1 MPKTILL
8 VEDEPV
14 TTLREQKLLKKEGYR
29 VRIAKTG
36 EEAVESAQTCPDIDL
51 ILMDIDLGEG
61 IDGTEAARQI
71 LMERDI
77 PVVFLSS
84 HTEPEI
90 VEKTEKIT
98 SYGYVVKES
107 GNVVL
112 LTSIK
117 MAFRLFDAKMR
128 ELEKEK
134 ELRASREQLAE
145 SQRMAKLGSWQID
158 LETNVIT
165 LSPEH
170 QLMIGEEPVEVSM
183 PMDEYA
189 KNYILEEDLP
199 LLAEKWN
206 LVQDNIDDPDFS
218 DSWEYRLKRGKDCVT
233 LAVTGRFKSRG
244 VIQGVSQN
252 VTEHKKIGKRLRESE
267 EKYRRLFNGAST
279 GVFVS
284 NSDSDILDVNE
295 RALAILGYEREELVG
310 YHASKIIHPDDIKA
324 VPLAPNIERVSRGNY
339 VRLKR
344 LYLRKDGTYLPVE
357 VTINFIEGLGLTH
370 VMFQDIS
377 ERIQAEQAL
386 KEKTGFLQAILD
398 TMQELIAITDL
409 EGNYTFVGSSHRIM
423 GYDAGT
429 LIGTNVMEY
438 VHPDD
443 LPGVMSAFK
452 DFVKS
457 GNIAQV
463 EYRNRCKDGSYIW
476 LETIGRV
483 MDENRILFTSRET
496 TLKKNAGIVL
506 RESEE
511 RYRTLFEK
519 NPAVILIIDQRDGRI
534 IFANTSAEKFY
545 GWSREELKVMN
556 ISDINQLSFE
566 EVRKEMDKARQ
577 EKQNVFH
584 FTHRCASG
592 NTREVEVY
600 SAPMVW
606 QDQSVL
612 FSIINDITEKMKAEE
627 ALKKALEEKQALLKE
642 LQHRA
647 KNTFGILSNFVGMET
662 VAHTSEEVR
671 EVLEKIGQ
679 RIRSTSELYTLLY
692 ESGSIRDVQ
701 LDNYL
706 MRITESVFGLSDR
719 IDLYTDIFPIT
730 ISNRDATHIGLL
742 VTELVSNSIKHA
754 FPDNRS
760 GTVTIS
766 LKESKGKYFLEV
778 SDDGVGLPEDF
789 DLDMVESTGLQLV
802 KGMTEH
808 LGGTLEYE
816 SDKGT
821 RWKFAMKELR
831 PVSG

>member
-1 MPKTILL
+1 MPQTIFL

-14 TTLREQKLLKKEGYR
+14 TALREQKLLKKEGYR

-134 ELRASREQLAE
+134 ELRVSREQLAE

-199 LLAEKWN
+199 LLAEKLN
-206 LVQDNIDDPDFS
+206 HARENIDDLDFS
-218 DSWEYRLKRGKDCVT
+218 DSWEYRLKRVKDCVT

-244 VIQGVSQN
+244 VIQGASQN
-252 VTEHKKIGKRLRESE
+252 VTEHKKIEKR
-267 EKYRRLFNGAST
+267 
-279 GVFVS
+279 
-284 NSDSDILDVNE
+284 
-295 RALAILGYEREELVG
+295 
-310 YHASKIIHPDDIKA
+310 
-324 VPLAPNIERVSRGNY
+324 
-339 VRLKR
+339 
-344 LYLRKDGTYLPVE
+344 
-357 VTINFIEGLGLTH
+357 
-370 VMFQDIS
+370 
-377 ERIQAEQAL
+377 
-386 KEKTGFLQAILD
+386 
-398 TMQELIAITDL
+398 
-409 EGNYTFVGSSHRIM
+409 
-423 GYDAGT
+423 
-429 LIGTNVMEY
+429 
-438 VHPDD
+438 
-443 LPGVMSAFK
+443 
-452 DFVKS
+452 
-457 GNIAQV
+457 
-463 EYRNRCKDGSYIW
+463 
-476 LETIGRV
+476 
-483 MDENRILFTSRET
+483 
-496 TLKKNAGIVL
+496 L

-519 NPAVILIIDQRDGRI
+519 NPAVILIIDYGDGRI

-545 GWSREELKVMN
+545 GWSREELMAMN

-566 EVRKEMDKARQ
+566 EVRKEMDKAWQ

-584 FTHRCASG
+584 FSHRCASG
-592 NTREVEVY
+592 NIREVEVY
-600 SAPMVW
+600 SVPMIW
-606 QDQSVL
+606 QEQSVL

-627 ALKKALEEKQALLKE
+627 ALKKAFEEKQALLKE

-647 KNTFGILSNFVGMET
+647 KNTFSILSNMVYLEAMT
-662 VAHTSEEVR
+662 HDSSVVR
-671 EVLEKIGQ
+671 EVLENIEN
-679 RIRSTSELYTLLY
+679 RIRSTSELYSLLY
-692 ESGSIRDVQ
+692 ESGSPGDTR
-701 LDNYL
+701 LDYYL
-706 MRITESVFGLSDR
+706 VRIMDSVFSLSDPVE
-719 IDLYTDIFPIT
+719 ITTDIIPVT
-730 ISNRDATHIGLL
+730 VTTRDATHIGLL
-742 VTELVSNSIKHA
+742 VTELITNSVKHA
-754 FPDNRS
+754 FPGNRS
-760 GTVTIS
+760 GKVSLS
-766 LKESKGKYFLEV
+766 LKETKSGHLLEIT
-778 SDDGVGLPEDF
+778 DNGIGLPQNF
-789 DLDMVESTGLQLV
+789 DLENTGTMGLQLV
-802 KGMTEH
+802 KGMVEH
-808 LGGTLEYE
+808 LGGTLKYK
-816 SDKGT
+816 SSGKGT
-821 RWKFAMKELR
+821 RWMITLGELD
-831 PVSG
+831 PVQDGI